1 MAPPV
6 LDDWV
11 VVRVNHCAL
20 VNDYYDG
27 QFAVRRDSLQIP
39 ERSFVGGSS
48 PGGTRSRRKR
58 KRSHGPTVEQ
68 LIACGKFVPLDDR
81 VVMMLRGVH
90 ESIVRDFNAREFL
103 PVGST
108 GDAGTADMTK
118 TMQTINLA
126 ADHELHRNDCR
137 HAQLAKVAALE
148 ESSSAFDT
156 VLLPPRT
163 AFASR
168 DVRHLDLKGMEL
180 LHKFKLIVM
189 DPPWENK
196 SVGRARRYTTFD
208 HRELLHVD
216 VPGLAD
222 TDECVLGIWVTNKPV
237 YSTFLLEHALPAWR
251 FTYHDTW
258 FWLKICSNGELVMPL
273 DSTHRL
279 PVEKLVV
286 AYRGVDE
293 DARKRLAARLGSKTR
308 VVVSIPLR
316 HSWKPP
322 PESLFDCSVAPPSDE
337 KLELFARELRP
348 GWTSIGLEVLHI
360 VKLIAFDS
368 LLMSCHAVQ
377 VLKFQTR
384 VLFDTT
390 KPEESSVLETKEEET
405 AD

>member
-6 LDDWV
+6 LDDLV
-11 VVRVNHCAL
+11 VARVNQCAL
-20 VNDYYDG
+20 VSGYYVG
-27 QFAVRRDSLQIP
+27 RFAVRRDSLQIP
-39 ERSFVGGSS
+39 ERAFVGGSS

-58 KRSHGPTVEQ
+58 KRSHGPTVDQ
-68 LIACGKFVPLDDR
+68 LVASGKFVPLDDR

-90 ESIVRDFNAREFL
+90 ESIAQDFDAREFL

-108 GDAGTADMTK
+108 GDAEAANTTK
-118 TMQTINLA
+118 TTQTIDLA
-126 ADHELHRNDCR
+126 ADYELHRNDCR
-137 HAQLAKVAALE
+137 HIQLAKVAAQRG
-148 ESSSAFDT
+148 SSSAFDT
-156 VLLPPRT
+156 VLLPPRA

-168 DVRHLDLKGMEL
+168 DIRYLDLKGMGL
-180 LHKFKLIVM
+180 SHKFKLIVM

-208 HRELLHVD
+208 HRELLRVD

-237 YSTFLLEHALPAWR
+237 YSTFLLEHALPAWG

-348 GWTSIGLEVLHI
+348 GWTSIGLEVL
-360 VKLIAFDS
+360 
-368 LLMSCHAVQ
+368 
-377 VLKFQTR
+377 KFQTCE
-384 VLFDTT
+384 LFDMT